1 MAKSKSPDK
10 EKKRRQRG
18 ANGEGGISQ
27 RKDGT
32 WEARM
37 TVTDPI
43 TGERKRYSYYGKTR
57 IEARDKLI
65 KAQRDLQTGKFV
77 TPNRGKFGD
86 WLTTWLAKYKKM
98 KIADSTFA
106 LYKYVA
112 DKHILPSISTI
123 PLQKLETKDVQTV
136 LNNMQTAGKSSRLV
150 HLAYQ
155 VINGALK
162 QAVKEGKVFR
172 NVCDAVELPK
182 LTYKEIVP
190 LTKEQAGTFLEAAK
204 KDKYFP
210 AYLLELSSGLRRGE
224 LLALR
229 WCDIDLDKGALQ
241 VKQTLSRVV
250 KPEGDRKTQLMF
262 NTPKTKKSQRVIKI
276 PTGTVNVLKAYQL
289 ASGNRDKPEALVFSN
304 KAGGPLDP
312 RAFTKRYERLLI
324 ESGLPKTSF
333 HALRHTVAV
342 LLIQAGEK
350 VKNVQDLLGHEKYS
364 TTMDIY
370 ASYVPDDEKE
380 KTAENLNAILKD
392 IM

>member
-1 MAKSKSPDK
+1 
-10 EKKRRQRG
+10 
-18 ANGEGGISQ
+18 
-27 RKDGT
+27 
-32 WEARM
+32 
-37 TVTDPI
+37 
-43 TGERKRYSYYGKTR
+43 
-57 IEARDKLI
+57 
-65 KAQRDLQTGKFV
+65 
-77 TPNRGKFGD
+77 
-86 WLTTWLAKYKKM
+86 
-98 KIADSTFA
+98 
-106 LYKYVA
+106 
-112 DKHILPSISTI
+112 
-123 PLQKLETKDVQTV
+123 
-136 LNNMQTAGKSSRLV
+136 
-150 HLAYQ
+150 

-204 KDKYFP
+204 KDKYSP